1 MPWTW
6 LPSLPLLT
14 ADLPG
19 IGGQLKAE
27 PEDFVVEEIPAYE
40 PSGQG
45 DFLYLLIEKRDM
57 GGEYFQ
63 KQLARRLGIPR
74 EEIGTAGMKDRR
86 AVTRQ
91 WVSVPKQAEAQLS
104 AVDGDGMRL
113 LQTSRHTNKLKPGHL
128 RGNRFIIRVRN
139 VEGDASSRFMAILD
153 RLRQRGMMNFYGE
166 QRFGKEGETLDIG
179 LRLLKGEGNVRER
192 FLRKLSLSAVQS
204 ALFNAYLA
212 RRFEDGLLHRVL
224 PGDVMGKW
232 PVGGMFVAEDVPVEQ
247 ARFERREIIHAGPM
261 FGTKMYPSHHVA
273 AEREA
278 ALLAEAGLSL
288 ASFAGFGKLLQG
300 TRRHNLVYVDD
311 LTGRTE
317 GSDAYL
323 SFTLPAGS
331 YATVLLNE
339 VMKTGVSSEVGI

>member
-1 MPWTW
+1 MAWTW

-14 ADLPG
+14 GDLPG
-19 IGGQLKAE
+19 IGGQLKVE
-27 PEDFVVEEIPAYE
+27 PEDFCVEEIPAYE

-45 DFLYLLIEKRDM
+45 EFLYLWIEKRDM

-63 KQLARRLGIPR
+63 KQLARRLGIR
-74 EEIGTAGMKDRR
+74 KEEVGAAGLKDRR

-91 WVSVPKQAEAQLS
+91 WVSVPKQAEAQLL
-104 AVDGDGMRL
+104 AIDGEGMKL

-128 RGNRFIIRVRN
+128 RGNRFVI
-139 VEGDASSRFMAILD
+139 
-153 RLRQRGMMNFYGE
+153 RLRDVAEDATNRLELILARIRQKGMMNFYGE
-166 QRFGKEGETLDIG
+166 QRFGKEGETLDLG
-179 LRLLKGEGNVRER
+179 LRLLRGEGDIRER

-212 RRFEDGLLHRVL
+212 KRFQDGLLHCVL
-224 PGDVMGKW
+224 SGDVMGKW
-232 PVGGMFVAEDVPVEQ
+232 PVGGMFVAEDVPTEQ
-247 ARFERREIIHAGPM
+247 ARFERREIVHAGPM
-261 FGTKMYPSHHVA
+261 YGSKMYPAQQEA

-278 ALLAEAGLSL
+278 VLLAEAGLTL
-288 ASFAGFGKLLQG
+288 KNFVGFGKLLQG

-311 LTGRTE
+311 LSGQVE
-317 GSDAYL
+317 GNDAVL

-339 VMKTGVSSEVGI
+339 VTKTGTIDESAS